1 MGEFRDL
8 WCRVRPKRSK
18 IESLGR
24 KERFLK
30 VKRDGNRARG
40 MQAQVE
46 LLVAAS
52 VFCGTP

>member
-18 IESLGR
+18 IKPLGR